1 MILITILNLLD
12 IIAGIVLIANI
23 NFILYPIGIFHVLK
37 GAWTM
42 YTSFKAGFFFEVL
55 GAIDFL
61 GGSAILFEYYNLS
74 SNYFLLLGLL
84 MVAKG
89 AFLMMLSKSH

>member
-1 MILITILNLLD
+1 
-12 IIAGIVLIANI
+12 
-23 NFILYPIGIFHVLK
+23 
-37 GAWTM
+37 M

-74 SNYFLLLGLL
+74 YFLLLGLL